1 MGTAGDG
8 PPIGPTPTTKENAMP
23 RRNTNIASKGISI
36 KISQEA
42 RNKLEACRQQL
53 IKDGVLAQ
61 GDTLS
66 AVIEAVVNASNII
79 GCD

>member
-1 MGTAGDG
+1 
-8 PPIGPTPTTKENAMP
+8 MP